1 MGYTEEIEIEGKKF
15 TVFSRLP
22 YRVMCELE
30 ARLMGMFQNFEEN
43 PFESLDPESDEMDW
57 SVLKKLDIRKK
68 NELCDFLIVSAVVSP
83 KLIAKDLDNS
93 DHELNGLFKPL
104 GDVLFTKYM
113 ELYAQQATVKKK
125 STS

>member
-15 TVFSRLP
+15 AVFSRLP
-22 YRVMCELE
+22 YRIMCELE
-30 ARLMGMFQNFEEN
+30 ARLMGMFQGFEEN

-93 DHELNGLFKPL
+93 EHELNGLFKPL
-104 GDVLFTKYM
+104 GDLLFTKYL